1 MRLRGFWKLA
11 LDKSRSEVP
20 SRNGSL
26 YASRMGK
33 GCEQCGGQIDLLKPG
48 RVPRFCSTRCRMAAH
63 RASVPK
69 VLRERDRWVR
79 WTPSK
84 RPIQVNGS
92 PASSTDPLTWAS
104 YAQVRAHK
112 RKGFVLGDGIGCVD
126 LDHCLV
132 DGVLTDAAH
141 AFVDSLP
148 ATYIEV
154 SPSGDGLHL
163 WFWMPEAPGTK
174 RVVDGVSVET
184 YSVSRYITITG
195 NPFRGSVSKL
205 AVWP

>member
-1 MRLRGFWKLA
+1 MIRVCPVC
-11 LDKSRSEVP
+11 SEPIPVKP
-20 SRNGSL
+20 G
-26 YASRMGK
+26 
-33 GCEQCGGQIDLLKPG
+33 PG
-48 RVPRFCSTRCRMAAH
+48 RVPKFCSSRCRLRAH
-63 RASVPK
+63 RASVP
-69 VLRERDRWVR
+69 VTLRERDRWVR
-79 WTPSK
+79 WTPGPRK
-84 RPIQVNGS
+84 RPIQVDGS

-104 YAQVRAHK
+104 YAQVRAHR

-126 LDHCLV
+126 LDHVLV
-132 DGVLTDAAH
+132 DGVLTDAAQ

-148 ATYIEV
+148 ATYTEI
-154 SPSGDGLHL
+154 SPSGDGIHL

-174 RVVDGVSVET
+174 RVVGGVSVET